1 MATHLVDREPPP
13 RPHEPNFDDHVERVI
28 GADMRLIY
36 GIGVPVLAVTALI
49 IVMALSK
56 TAWVDGVVLV
66 AAVAA
71 LGLVVWGFMRMMR
84 DDGQDESPTD

>member
-36 GIGVPVLAVTALI
+36 GIAVPVLAVAALI
-49 IVMALSK
+49 IVMALTK
-56 TAWVDGVVLV
+56 AVWIDAVVFV
-66 AAVAA
+66 VAVAA

-84 DDGQDESPTD
+84 DDGPDESPTD

>member
-13 RPHEPNFDDHVERVI
+13 RPNEPNFDDHVERAI

-84 DDGQDESPTD
+84 DDGPEESPTD